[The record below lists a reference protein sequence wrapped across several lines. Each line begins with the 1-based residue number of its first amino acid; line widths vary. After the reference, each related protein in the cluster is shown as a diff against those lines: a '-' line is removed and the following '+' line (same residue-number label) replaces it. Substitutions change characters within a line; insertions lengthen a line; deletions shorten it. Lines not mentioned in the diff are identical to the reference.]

1 MEGPFK
7 DRNGSNS
14 AVGARSPH
22 VRSSPMTE
30 LCRPYIQNLES
41 YRGSWGLLRD
51 VRDSLVRLSPVSALP
66 VEWMNA
72 QPVTADGL
80 RSQSK
85 KSAPSGQ
92 LSLGFCMSLARLTL
106 RHRGGNLAF
115 VRYLSKLGHW
125 LV

>member
-1 MEGPFK
+1 VEGPFK

-80 RSQSK
+80 R
-85 KSAPSGQ
+85 
-92 LSLGFCMSLARLTL
+92 L
-106 RHRGGNLAF
+106 
-115 VRYLSKLGHW
+115 
-125 LV
+125 LVLFEFLPPLVMY